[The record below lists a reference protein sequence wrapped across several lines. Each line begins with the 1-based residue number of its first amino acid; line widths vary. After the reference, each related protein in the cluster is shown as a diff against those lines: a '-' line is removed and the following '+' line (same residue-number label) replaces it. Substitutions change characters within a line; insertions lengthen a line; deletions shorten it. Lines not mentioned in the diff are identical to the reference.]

1 MKKTIIIIENN
12 KTTFEHLKEHVKSL
26 GSVDITY
33 DEIDVALKDISG
45 QDNISKLVQ
54 RKIRKH
60 GKNIVAFIVDLQL
73 QKNNNY
79 GGIQI
84 IKDIRNISSV
94 KKDKDY
100 WRLLVPIIVCT
111 NYPNYAETAVDAGA
125 NCVIQKDHVLEM
137 EDDAINQKKTWED
150 KLNDFITDKFI
161 PVVKSYC
168 DWYLTTMR
176 KIDDVPISVKE
187 ASITFFK
194 KNNDPKVKHAFVM
207 TSFSKDYE
215 KAIKIA
221 LDSVEKRFYVKTH
234 IANTTPGETDEGL
247 YNNLCGLMHCC
258 DFGIGI
264 YFPDPKTGNVNANLS
279 VEVGYMLGLGKRICY
294 LKDVNLEQ
302 LNTDLISKIYTE
314 YKKTKKA
321 KGKDVLVME
330 EALISWIDSAKN
342 DLKIQQR
349 K

>member
-26 GSVDITY
+26 GSVDITF
-33 DEIDVALKDISG
+33 DEIDVALSG
-45 QDNISKLVQ
+45 RSDQDNISGLVQ
-54 RKIRKH
+54 KKIKRY
-60 GKNIVAFIVDLQL
+60 GKSIVAFIVDLQL

-84 IKDIRNISSV
+84 IKDIRNISQA
-94 KKDKDY
+94 KKDKEY
-100 WRLLVPIIVCT
+100 WRLLVPVIVCT
-111 NYPNYAETAVDAGA
+111 NYPNYSDTAIEAGA
-125 NCVIQKDHVLEM
+125 NYVIQKDHVLEM
-137 EDDAINQKKTWED
+137 EKEAINIKKTWEN
-150 KLNDFITDKFI
+150 KLNDFITNKFL
-161 PVVKSYC
+161 PVVNSYC
-168 DWYLTTMR
+168 SWYLTTMER
-176 KIDDVPISVKE
+176 IDLAPISVKE
-187 ASITFFK
+187 ASINFFK
-194 KNNDPKVKHAFVM
+194 KNNNPDVKHAFVM

-215 KAIKIA
+215 KAIQKA
-221 LDSVEKRFYVKTH
+221 LDSVQNQFYVKTH
-234 IANTTPGETDEGL
+234 IANSSPGETEEGL

-294 LKDVNLEQ
+294 LKDVNLPQ

-314 YKKTKKA
+314 YKKTKRA

-330 EALISWIDSAKN
+330 EALISWIKGAKN
-342 DLKIQQR
+342 DLQIR
-349 K
+349 ERE